1 MRKLALAVALVLAA
15 CLPLAAAERTL
26 RLDPAKTE
34 IAFTLGA
41 TLHTVEGTARLES
54 GEIRFDPETGE
65 ASGRMV
71 VTTAST
77 DTGNKGRDR
86 DMHEKVLESAR
97 YPEIVFTPAAI
108 SGTFDPAAASHLTLR
123 GSLEIHGASHP
134 LSLEVDI
141 EADGGRLTARTAFPV
156 PYVEWGMKDPSK
168 FVLRVEKHVEVTV
181 VAVGELEAP
190 PAAPAPSAAAP
201 PERRRD

>member
-1 MRKLALAVALVLAA
+1 MPRLFLILLALGLAA
-15 CLPLAAAERTL
+15 TLPLAAAERTL
-26 RLDPAKTE
+26 HLDPAKTE

-65 ASGRMV
+65 ASGRV
-71 VTTAST
+71 AVAAASA
-77 DTGNKGRDR
+77 DTGNEGRDR

-97 YPEIVFTPAAI
+97 YPEIAFIPAGVA
-108 SGTFDPAAASHLTLR
+108 GTFDPGGTSHLTLR

-134 LSLEVDI
+134 LSLDVEVV
-141 EADGGRLTARTAFPV
+141 ADGGRLTARTAFAV

-168 FVLRVEKHVEVTV
+168 FVLRVDKHVDVTV
-181 VAVGELEAP
+181 VAVGELDP
-190 PAAPAPSAAAP
+190 P
-201 PERRRD
+201 